1 MRTEEFEGDDAGD
14 GEVVGLPRRIGS
26 TVVTD
31 DQIDALTAQTIRL
44 IRSIDSVRHRL
55 ATLDQLGPTEVR
67 AVSRIGQAGQVTP
80 KMLATSLEM
89 TTGAVT
95 AILDRLETAG
105 MLRRLPNPADRRS
118 TLVELTAEGQAVSDR
133 MYVEFNQVVAS
144 VTTFL
149 DGDSIGTVT
158 EFLEQAADALYTLA
172 ASDREGNRQG

>member
-1 MRTEEFEGDDAGD
+1 M
-14 GEVVGLPRRIGS
+14 
-26 TVVTD
+26 TD

-44 IRSIDSVRHRL
+44 IRSADSVRHRL

-80 KMLATSLEM
+80 KMLATALEM

-105 MLRRLPNPADRRS
+105 LLRRLPNPADRRS
-118 TLVELTAEGQAVSDR
+118 TLIELTAEGKTVSDR

-144 VTTFL
+144 VTKFL
-149 DGDSIGTVT
+149 DGDNIGTVT
-158 EFLEQAADALYTLA
+158 EFLEQAADAMYTH
-172 ASDREGNRQG
+172 ASTDRDGNPLS